1 MLSSGFCLGTRARG
15 PIKLDRAGSWERRS
29 QRRAKA
35 IRPLFPVA
43 GTPGAFPSSC
53 ETAQFLRS
61 EGLTFWR
68 WITLFRTPEAH
79 RANYFFQSAESA
91 K

>member
-1 MLSSGFCLGTRARG
+1 MLSSGFCLRTRARG
-15 PIKLDRAGSWERRS
+15 PIRLDWVGSGE
-29 QRRAKA
+29 RRAKS
-35 IRPLFPVA
+35 IGPLFPVA

-79 RANYFFQSAESA
+79 RANYFFRSAER
-91 K
+91 